1 MSRVYANNQQVAI
14 LAKYM
19 LSVNQLDAKACLKPN
34 GYQAKINGA
43 VYNFD
48 YKLVQLAIDIYKSI
62 DTKDKKSTST
72 KAKLPGLTV

>member
-19 LSVNQLDAKACLKPN
+19 LSIGELNAKAYLEPR
-34 GYQAKINGA
+34 GYQAKINGT

-48 YKLVQLAIDIYKSI
+48 YKQVQLALAIYKSL
-62 DTKDKKSTST
+62 DYKPK
-72 KAKLPGLTV
+72 

>member
-19 LSVNQLDAKACLKPN
+19 LSVNQLDAKAYLKPS
-34 GYQAKINGA
+34 GYKAKING
-43 VYNFD
+43 VEYNFD

-62 DTKDKKSTST
+62 YTKDKNPTRT
-72 KAKLPGLTV
+72 KAKLPELTA

>member
-19 LSVNQLDAKACLKPN
+19 LSVNQLDAKAYLKPN

-62 DTKDKKSTST
+62 YTKDKKSTST
-72 KAKLPGLTV
+72 KANIPELTA

>member
-1 MSRVYANNQQVAI
+1 MSRVYANNQQVAM
-14 LAKYM
+14 LAKYL
-19 LSVNQLDAKACLKPN
+19 LSINQLDAKAYLKPS
-34 GYQAKINGA
+34 GYQVKISGI

-62 DTKDKKSTST
+62 YTKDKKSTST